1 MLYSAVLGESVHR
14 TPPQLGPGDS
24 EVDEARAAHGVVLLF
39 CPCSGK
45 LPIYGGEVSGVCTEP
60 GTAELPLLPAS
71 PELRCLRTQLASQ
84 PQEMFW
90 QAAVI
95 NLWNDRG
102 GFVFPLVLFRKE
114 PCETQPQMV
123 VHGGDA

>member
-14 TPPQLGPGDS
+14 TPSQLGPGDS

-45 LPIYGGEVSGVCTEP
+45 LPMVGRSVGCVLSQGQP
-60 GTAELPLLPAS
+60 SSRLLPAS

-102 GFVFPLVLFRKE
+102 GFTSPLVLFRKE

-123 VHGGDA
+123 VRGGDA